1 MYDGV
6 LVNKKE
12 WGFQNEAAHACKTC
26 HKSNASKKTSGFSK
40 NSPNVELGVQTV
52 TVAILFKP

>member
-12 WGFQNEAAHACKTC
+12 WGFQNEAHTRAKRATKATLQ
-26 HKSNASKKTSGFSK
+26 KKLLVIAK
-40 NSPNVELGVQTV
+40 LR
-52 TVAILFKP
+52 